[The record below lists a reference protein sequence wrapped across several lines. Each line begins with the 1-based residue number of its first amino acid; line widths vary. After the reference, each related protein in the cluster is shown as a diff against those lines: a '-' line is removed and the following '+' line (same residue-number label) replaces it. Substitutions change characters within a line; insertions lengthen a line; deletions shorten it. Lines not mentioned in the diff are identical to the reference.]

1 MCNLTLSD
9 LEIVVQAIGAVE
21 HHTLGG
27 QDLGDR
33 PLVGTLPLGLDEM
46 PPLVYDRKVLQPLVV
61 LLRTISYCLM
71 GFLGPEDQAD
81 TDYYPTGQFSL
92 SLDRPGRGREVRRE
106 GGKSIVKVPY
116 MLHITVC
123 S

>member
-9 LEIVVQAIGAVE
+9 LEIVVQAIGEVE

-27 QDLGDR
+27 QGLGDG
-33 PLVGTLPLGLDEM
+33 PLVGTRPLHLDEM

-61 LLRTISYCLM
+61 LLRTISCCLM

-81 TDYYPTGQFSL
+81 ADYYPTGQFSL
-92 SLDRPGRGREVRRE
+92 SLDRPGRGREVRIKGERE
-106 GGKSIVKVPY
+106 GNP
-116 MLHITVC
+116 
-123 S
+123 